1 MRKYL
6 ILFSFAVLCACG
18 PRGGKPASD
27 APARRDF
34 PQVEVP
40 SMYTDPL
47 ERAGYAAG
55 HFWDRFTDTAKVYA
69 CDSATVNGVPVAVVE
84 SQMGLFASLLGELP
98 ADQGA
103 RAVGRLYDRADAFER
118 KFPDSNVF
126 EELNRL
132 TRHYLYDP
140 NSPVRNEDLY
150 FFYVD
155 RLGKSDLID
164 NGYRMGYE
172 WDARM
177 CSLNRVGTPAAD
189 FSFTDTRGRVR
200 TLYGVK
206 AEYTVLIFGNPGC
219 QACQEIMEDMEST
232 PEVSTLIDSGRLQVV
247 DVYIDQEID
256 DWRAHVYIDQ
266 EIDDW
271 RAHIPEYPARWI
283 NGYDH
288 NYAIRMDL
296 IYNVRGIPSIYL
308 LDAEKTVLLK
318 DATPERVLT
327 ALANL

>member
-1 MRKYL
+1 MRKCL
-6 ILFSFAVLCACG
+6 LFISFAVLCACG
-18 PRGGKPASD
+18 PRGGKTASD
-27 APARRDF
+27 APARREF
-34 PQVEVP
+34 PAVEVP

-55 HFWDRFTDTAKVYA
+55 HVWDRFTDTAKEYV
-69 CDSATVNGVPVAVVE
+69 CDSVTVNGVPAAMVE

-98 ADQGA
+98 ADKGA
-103 RAVGRLYDRADAFER
+103 QAVTRLYDRVDAFER
-118 KFPDSNVF
+118 KFPDTNVF
-126 EELNRL
+126 EELGRL

-150 FFYVD
+150 FYFVD

-189 FSFTDTRGRVR
+189 FSFTDTRGRIR

-219 QACQEIMEDMEST
+219 SACLEIVDSMEST
-232 PEVSTLIDSGRLQVV
+232 PEVAALIEAGRLQVV
-247 DVYIDQEID
+247 DVYIDQDIE
-256 DWRAHVYIDQ
+256 DWR
-266 EIDDW
+266 E
-271 RAHIPEYPARWI
+271 HIPEYPANWI
-283 NGYDH
+283 NGYDQD
-288 NYAIRMDL
+288 YTIRTDL
-296 IYNVRGIPSIYL
+296 LYNVRGIPSVYL
-308 LDAEKTVLLK
+308 LDKGKTVLMK
-318 DATPERVLT
+318 DAPEEKVLE
-327 ALANL
+327 ALAQL

>member
-6 ILFSFAVLCACG
+6 ILFSFAILCACG
-18 PRGGKPASD
+18 PRGGKPAAD
-27 APARRDF
+27 ASARREF
-34 PQVEVP
+34 PAVEVP
-40 SMYTDPL
+40 SMYTDRQ
-47 ERAGYAAG
+47 ERAAFAAG
-55 HFWDRFTDTAKVYA
+55 HFWDRFTDTTNVYA
-69 CDSATVNGVPVAVVE
+69 CDSATVNGVPMEAVE

-98 ADQGA
+98 ADAGA
-103 RAVGRLYDRADAFER
+103 RSVGRLYDRVDAFER
-118 KFPDSNVF
+118 KYPDSNVF
-126 EELNRL
+126 EELGRL

-150 FFYVD
+150 FYFVD

-200 TLYGVK
+200 TLYGIK
-206 AEYTVLIFGNPGC
+206 AEHTVLIFGNPGC
-219 QACQEIMEDMEST
+219 KACQEIMADMEST
-232 PEVSTLIDSGRLQVV
+232 PEISALIDSGRLQVV
-247 DVYIDQEID
+247 DIYIDQDLD
-256 DWRAHVYIDQ
+256 DWKD
-266 EIDDW
+266 
-271 RAHIPEYPARWI
+271 HIPEYPAKWI

-288 NYAIRMDL
+288 NYTIRTDL

>member
-1 MRKYL
+1 
-6 ILFSFAVLCACG
+6 
-18 PRGGKPASD
+18 
-27 APARRDF
+27 
-34 PQVEVP
+34 
-40 SMYTDPL
+40 MYTEPQ
-47 ERAGYAAG
+47 ERALYALN
-55 HFWDRFTDTAKVYA
+55 HFWDRFTDTTRMYA
-69 CDSATVNGVPVAVVE
+69 CDSLTVNGVAVEEVE
-84 SQMGLFASLLGELP
+84 SQMGLFATLLGQQPLD
-98 ADQGA
+98 AGA
-103 RAVGRLYDRADAFER
+103 QAVARLYERADAFER

-126 EELNRL
+126 EELGRL

-150 FFYVD
+150 FPFVD
-155 RLGKSDLID
+155 RLGRSDLID

-177 CSLNRVGTPAAD
+177 CSLNRVGTKAAD

-206 AEYTVLIFGNPGC
+206 AERTVLIFGNPGC

-232 PEVSTLIDSGRLQVV
+232 PEVAALIASGRLQVV
-247 DVYIDQEID
+247 DIYIDQEID
-256 DWRAHVYIDQ
+256 DWK
-266 EIDDW
+266 
-271 RAHIPEYPARWI
+271 AHIPDYPASWI

-288 NYAIRMDL
+288 GYSIRTDL
-296 IYNVRGIPSIYL
+296 IYSVRGIPSIYL
-308 LDAEKTVLLK
+308 LDAEKTVLMK

>member
-1 MRKYL
+1 MEMHKYL
-6 ILFSFAVLCACG
+6 GLLAITLLCACG
-18 PRGGKPASD
+18 PRSGKTGAD
-27 APARRDF
+27 TPARREF
-34 PQVEVP
+34 PAVEVP

-47 ERAGYAAG
+47 ESAGYAAV

-69 CDSATVNGVPVAVVE
+69 CDSATVNGVPLE
-84 SQMGLFASLLGELP
+84 TLEPQMGLFATLLGELP
-98 ADQGA
+98 AEAGSK
-103 RAVGRLYDRADAFER
+103 AVIRLYDRADAFER
-118 KFPDSNVF
+118 KYPDSNVF
-126 EELNRL
+126 EELSRL

-150 FFYVD
+150 YYFVD
-155 RLGKSDLID
+155 RLGRSDLID

-189 FSFTDTRGRVR
+189 FSFIDTRGRVR

-206 AEYTVLIFGNPGC
+206 ADHTVLIFGNPGC
-219 QACQEIMEDMEST
+219 KACREIVEAMESI
-232 PEVSTLIDSGRLQVV
+232 PEVVALISSGRLQVV

-256 DWRAHVYIDQ
+256 DWK
-266 EIDDW
+266 
-271 RAHIPEYPARWI
+271 AHIDEYPKTWI

-288 NYAIRMDL
+288 NYAIRTDL

-308 LDAEKTVLLK
+308 LDQDKTVLLK
-318 DATPERVLT
+318 DAPEDRVLT

>member
-1 MRKYL
+1 MELHKYL
-6 ILFSFAVLCACG
+6 GILAVSLLCACG
-18 PRGGKPASD
+18 PRGGQAGSD

-34 PQVEVP
+34 PAVEVP
-40 SMYTDPL
+40 SLYTDPL

-55 HFWDRFTDTAKVYA
+55 HFWDRFTDTTAVYA
-69 CDSATVNGVPVAVVE
+69 CDSATVNGVPLEALE

-98 ADQGA
+98 PDAGSK
-103 RAVGRLYDRADAFER
+103 AVIRLYDRADAFER
-118 KFPDSNVF
+118 KYPESNVF
-126 EELNRL
+126 EELSRL

-140 NSPVRNEDLY
+140 NSPVRDEDLY
-150 FFYVD
+150 YYFVE
-155 RLGKSDLID
+155 RLGRSDLID

-177 CSLNRVGTPAAD
+177 CNLNRVGTPAAD

-219 QACQEIMEDMEST
+219 KACVEIMEAMEST
-232 PEVSTLIDSGRLQVV
+232 PEVAALIAAGRLQVV

-256 DWRAHVYIDQ
+256 DWK
-266 EIDDW
+266 
-271 RAHIPEYPARWI
+271 AHIPEYPATWI

-288 NYAIRMDL
+288 NYAIRTDL
-296 IYNVRGIPSIYL
+296 IYNIRGIPSIYL
-308 LDAEKTVLLK
+308 LDQDKTVLLK
-318 DATPERVLT
+318 DATDARVLT